1 MWKRRERWKG
11 ADRLISATE
20 IACRAYDPEEW
31 RKQYLLGVKPTNRA
45 VLDAGTR
52 HHDRKAAAE
61 RVAGGSIG
69 LGQLL
74 VAVAAV
80 VLLILWMVW
89 R

>member
-1 MWKRRERWKG
+1 MRKRRERPKG

-20 IACRAYDPEEW
+20 IACWAYSPEEW
-31 RKQYLLGVKPTNRA
+31 RKQYLLGVKPTNQA
-45 VLDAGTR
+45 ALDAGTR

-61 RVAGGSIG
+61 RVAGGTIG
-69 LGQLL
+69 LGRLL
-74 VAVAAV
+74 VTLAAV